1 MSKAIKL
8 LSLWE
13 VADLLGIRRFA
24 LTNCRPYLKDFPQ
37 PVKGPGKTLLYRQDQ
52 ALAWAKGR
60 DLKAAL
66 KLAYKTRREQFGT
79 GDYPDQGFNVAAKQ
93 FLTGAYLPPAAK
105 HAADF
110 KKLVARTT
118 QPKTIRIQPVHD
130 WMIEDGPRAKYRS
143 AS

>member
-24 LTNCRPYLKDFPQ
+24 LTNCRPYLQGFPK
-37 PVKGPGKTLLYRQDQ
+37 PVKGPGKTLLYPEHEV
-52 ALAWAKGR
+52 LAWAEGR

-66 KLAYKTRREQFGT
+66 KAAYKTRRTEPHAEPAPAQS
-79 GDYPDQGFNVAAKQ
+79 FNSHAKQ

-110 KKLVARTT
+110 KKLVARTI
-118 QPKTIRIQPVHD
+118 QPKTTRVQLVHD
-130 WMIEDGPRAKYRS
+130 WMLEDGPAATHRRAS
-143 AS
+143 

>member
-1 MSKAIKL
+1 MSKATKL
-8 LSLWE
+8 LSLWD

-37 PVKGPGKTLLYRQDQ
+37 PVKGPGKTLLYREDE

-60 DLKAAL
+60 NLKAAL
-66 KLAYKTRREQFGT
+66 KAAYKTRREQFGT
-79 GDYPDQGFNVAAKQ
+79 GTQPDHCFNSHAKQ

-105 HAADF
+105 HAVEF

-118 QPKTIRIQPVHD
+118 QPKTIRVQLVHD
-130 WMIEDGPRAKYRS
+130 WMLEDGPRATHRR